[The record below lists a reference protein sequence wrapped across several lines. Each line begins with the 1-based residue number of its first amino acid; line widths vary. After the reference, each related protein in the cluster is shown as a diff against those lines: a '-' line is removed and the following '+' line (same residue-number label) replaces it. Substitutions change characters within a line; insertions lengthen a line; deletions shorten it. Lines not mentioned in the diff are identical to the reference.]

1 MIQKNP
7 FAPWTDADQEAYM
20 EERVMRAASADREE
34 ASRLKTTS
42 ESIQSVESLE
52 EEDFHETEEDR
63 LLFEKL
69 DREAEEQWHWALKNA
84 HRILVRSYGDGL
96 IPVYPLACPMAAEVG
111 HACACEGRSGDSVC
125 GEFRGK
131 VGDYVLCAKG
141 LETDGE
147 TS

>member
-1 MIQKNP
+1 MTHNKNP

-20 EERVMRAASADREE
+20 EERARREAAYREE
-34 ASRLKTTS
+34 ASRLETS
-42 ESIQSVESLE
+42 AESIQPVEPFE
-52 EEDFHETEEDR
+52 EEDFPETEEDR

-69 DREAEEQWHWALKNA
+69 DREADEQRHWALKNA
-84 HRILVRSYGDGL
+84 HRILVRSYGYGV

-111 HACACEGRSGDSVC
+111 QSCACEGRSGDSLC
-125 GEFRGK
+125 GEFRGQ